1 MEVVIT
7 KDNYE
12 KEVLQSEVP
21 VILDFWAT
29 WCGPCRMIAPE
40 LEKLDELKGGA
51 IKVGKVN
58 VDDEEWLAVKFGIE
72 VIPTLVLISGGEE
85 KKRIT
90 GYYKASE
97 LEEKLLG

>member
-7 KDNYE
+7 KDNFE
-12 KEVLQSEVP
+12 VEVLQSDKP

-40 LEKLDELKGGA
+40 LEQIANERSD

-58 VDDEEWLAVKFGIE
+58 VDEQEELAIAFKIAS
-72 VIPTLVLISGGEE
+72 IPTLMLFKEGKVVASILGYR
-85 KKRIT
+85 KKNDILS
-90 GYYKASE
+90 AFN
-97 LEEKLLG
+97 L